1 MITRADAIKI
11 LQRYHDAA
19 WEAMHRADT
28 SPRDRRRAEHKV
40 RAFALAIRALE
51 RDERTEDAL

>member
-11 LQRYHDAA
+11 LVHYHDAA
-19 WEAMHRADT
+19 WEAMHRART
-28 SPRDRRRAEHKV
+28 RPEDRHRAELEV